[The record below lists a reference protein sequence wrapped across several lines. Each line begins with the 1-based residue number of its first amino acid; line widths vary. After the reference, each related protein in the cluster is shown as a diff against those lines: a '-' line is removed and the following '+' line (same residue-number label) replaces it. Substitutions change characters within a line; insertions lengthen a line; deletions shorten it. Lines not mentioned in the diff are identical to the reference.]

1 MQKLIE
7 IESPIVAMGRWVGP
21 KTLPAI
27 AALMGGLVFAALAGG
42 AVIDPARLGWIAGS
56 DAATGYLGWLFFR
69 LAPWAWPP
77 GGLHVAGFGPDSL
90 VAAGS
95 IPLLAFF
102 FKLFSRLLPGNFQYI
117 GLWLVACYALQGFFA
132 YRLLALFT
140 LRMPFLLGGVLLFVL
155 SPILLGQLQTDPA
168 LAAQWIM
175 LAGFYLYYA
184 NPDRGR
190 PMAWLALL
198 WLATLVHGYLAL
210 MVLATWLAHA
220 FQRRRI
226 SSTCVAFM
234 SVALGGA
241 AALLW
246 LSGYFVRFGTSA
258 SRFDAGTTNAVALFS
273 SLGQMSFRPAASAMF
288 ASGQLVNFH
297 QLGLGVIAALVL
309 GMATLR
315 THRQQRSVTDAPAVT
330 PDRAVAMACVALT
343 ALALLPWL
351 AWAAHRL
358 FIAPPGDSA
367 AALSTAI
374 GAFGPLLW
382 PTYYLLMLV
391 AWRGLQRLP
400 GRASAIALTVVLM
413 LQLIDL
419 MPYLHATQRGFAAKA
434 QADGFAS
441 LDSPFWRQARTRYAH
456 LHLAAADANV
466 GLVNDFRY
474 AAGLYGFIGDPSEG
488 DGTVSRPLIAQRNV
502 DLLEGH
508 TEADSLY
515 IVPFETLQA
524 LQKKPDLFPASTG
537 LGIVDGLSIV
547 APGWFDADGSH
558 VLHRQG
564 EIDYP
569 PVSLNRTIS
578 FAKGGSGG
586 ALLAGG
592 WSSQED
598 AGFFSDSASS
608 KLAFHV
614 PDAPGDLRVVFDL
627 MPYLPAPFPRLGVG
641 LQING
646 KTAGHWSFG
655 SSSANPPTT
664 LVIASGVIAQQKNVT
679 VTFVFDS
686 PRSPLEAGASTDPRK
701 LAVFIR
707 SMRIQPAKASEDE
720 GSSDPSD

>member
-210 MVLATWLAHA
+210 MVLAIWLAHA

-419 MPYLHATQRGFAAKA
+419 IICMRRSVALRPKRRPTVLLPSIHRFGGRRAPATPICILPPPTPTWVWSMTSDMRRG
-434 QADGFAS
+434 S
-441 LDSPFWRQARTRYAH
+441 
-456 LHLAAADANV
+456 
-466 GLVNDFRY
+466 
-474 AAGLYGFIGDPSEG
+474 
-488 DGTVSRPLIAQRNV
+488 TVSSAIRRRAMAPCRGR
-502 DLLEGH
+502 LLL
-508 TEADSLY
+508 S
-515 IVPFETLQA
+515 ETLICSRGIPRLTA
-524 LQKKPDLFPASTG
+524 FTSCRSKPCRHCRKSQTFFQPPPA
-537 LGIVDGLSIV
+537 
-547 APGWFDADGSH
+547 W
-558 VLHRQG
+558 
-564 EIDYP
+564 
-569 PVSLNRTIS
+569 
-578 FAKGGSGG
+578 
-586 ALLAGG
+586 
-592 WSSQED
+592 
-598 AGFFSDSASS
+598 ASS
-608 KLAFHV
+608 MV
-614 PDAPGDLRVVFDL
+614 CRSWRRVGS
-627 MPYLPAPFPRLGVG
+627 MP
-641 LQING
+641 
-646 KTAGHWSFG
+646 TAH
-655 SSSANPPTT
+655 T
-664 LVIASGVIAQQKNVT
+664 
-679 VTFVFDS
+679 
-686 PRSPLEAGASTDPRK
+686 
-701 LAVFIR
+701 IR
-707 SMRIQPAKASEDE
+707 RYP
-720 GSSDPSD
+720 